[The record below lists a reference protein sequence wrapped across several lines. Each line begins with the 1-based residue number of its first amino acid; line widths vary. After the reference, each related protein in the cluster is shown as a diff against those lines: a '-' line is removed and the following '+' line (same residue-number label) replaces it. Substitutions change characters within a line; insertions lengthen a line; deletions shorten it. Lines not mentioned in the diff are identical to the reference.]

1 MSDNKPVLLCISSEV
16 DLQTGKTREVS
27 RLYGNASGMVR
38 DVQTAERNADRLAAM
53 RETDGAK
60 PFDLTAD
67 QFAAAPKRKPG
78 RPRKTP
84 AQSSAPSVAP
94 AAPPAPVHVA
104 AEEPPQ
110 PPAYLNPAVNP
121 AHPQTGRA
129 NGNGAFVGQVVSF
142 TGRLPH
148 MTREQAIQ
156 AVQLNGGKAFKS
168 MPRYTTILVVGDRP
182 GVTKLDHADEWID
195 HIRKITPAQFNAMLT
210 LPIRNA

>member
-1 MSDNKPVLLCISSEV
+1 MFPLTAEKLYLAYGVFVAVLVLLNLVRMFAES
-16 DLQTGKTREVS
+16 
-27 RLYGNASGMVR
+27 SGMR
-38 DVQTAERNADRLAAM
+38 QTRQAAAT
-53 RETDGAK
+53 RRQSAAPK
-60 PFDLTAD
+60 SSPAALTSAPVV
-67 QFAAAPKRKPG
+67 AAPKRKPG

-94 AAPPAPVHVA
+94 PAPVPVP
-104 AEEPPQ
+104 AEELPQ

>member
-1 MSDNKPVLLCISSEV
+1 MFPLTAEKLYLAYGVFVAVLVLLNLVRMFAES
-16 DLQTGKTREVS
+16 
-27 RLYGNASGMVR
+27 SGMR
-38 DVQTAERNADRLAAM
+38 QTRQAAAT
-53 RETDGAK
+53 RRQSAAPK
-60 PFDLTAD
+60 SSPAALTSAPV
-67 QFAAAPKRKPG
+67 AAAPKRKPG

-94 AAPPAPVHVA
+94 PAPVPVP
-104 AEEPPQ
+104 AEELPQ

-182 GVTKLDHADEWID
+182 GITKLDYADEWID
-195 HIRKITPAQFNAMLT
+195 HVRKITPAQFNAMLT

>member
-1 MSDNKPVLLCISSEV
+1 MFPLTAEKLYLAYGVFVAVLVLLNLVRMFAES
-16 DLQTGKTREVS
+16 
-27 RLYGNASGMVR
+27 SGMR
-38 DVQTAERNADRLAAM
+38 QTRQAAAT
-53 RETDGAK
+53 RRQSAAPK
-60 PFDLTAD
+60 SSPAALTSAPVV
-67 QFAAAPKRKPG
+67 AAPKRKPG

-94 AAPPAPVHVA
+94 PAPVPVP
-104 AEEPPQ
+104 AEELPQ

-182 GVTKLDHADEWID
+182 GITKLDHAEEWID
-195 HIRKITPAQFNAMLT
+195 HVRKITPAQFNAMLT
-210 LPIRNA
+210 LSIRNA

>member
-1 MSDNKPVLLCISSEV
+1 MFPLTAEKLYLAYGVFAAVLVLLNLVRMLAESSGRR
-16 DLQTGKTREVS
+16 QTRQ
-27 RLYGNASGMVR
+27 A
-38 DVQTAERNADRLAAM
+38 AENRRQSATPKPSPAA
-53 RETDGAK
+53 
-60 PFDLTAD
+60 LTSAPV
-67 QFAAAPKRKPG
+67 AAAPKRKPG

-84 AQSSAPSVAP
+84 AQSSVPSVAP
-94 AAPPAPVHVA
+94 AAPPAPVHAA
-104 AEEPPQ
+104 AEDLPQ

>member
-1 MSDNKPVLLCISSEV
+1 MFPLTAEKLYLAYGVFVAVLVLLNLVRMFAES
-16 DLQTGKTREVS
+16 
-27 RLYGNASGMVR
+27 SGMR
-38 DVQTAERNADRLAAM
+38 QTRQAAAT
-53 RETDGAK
+53 RRQSAAPK
-60 PFDLTAD
+60 SSPAALTSAPVV
-67 QFAAAPKRKPG
+67 AAPKRKPG

-94 AAPPAPVHVA
+94 PAPVPVP
-104 AEEPPQ
+104 AEELPQ

-182 GVTKLDHADEWID
+182 GITKLDHADEWID
-195 HIRKITPAQFNAMLT
+195 HVRKITPAQFNAMLT

>member
-1 MSDNKPVLLCISSEV
+1 MFPLTAEKLYLAYGVFVAVLVLLNLVRMFAES
-16 DLQTGKTREVS
+16 
-27 RLYGNASGMVR
+27 SGMR
-38 DVQTAERNADRLAAM
+38 QTRQAAAT
-53 RETDGAK
+53 RRQSAAPK
-60 PFDLTAD
+60 SSPAALTSAPVV
-67 QFAAAPKRKPG
+67 AAPKRKPG
-78 RPRKTP
+78 SPRKTP

-94 AAPPAPVHVA
+94 PAPVPVP
-104 AEEPPQ
+104 AEELPQ

-182 GVTKLDHADEWID
+182 GITKLDHADEWID
-195 HIRKITPAQFNAMLT
+195 HVRKITPAQFNAMLT

>member
-1 MSDNKPVLLCISSEV
+1 MFPLTAEKLYLAYGVFVAVLVLLNLVRMFAES
-16 DLQTGKTREVS
+16 
-27 RLYGNASGMVR
+27 SGMR
-38 DVQTAERNADRLAAM
+38 QTRQAAAT
-53 RETDGAK
+53 RRQSAAPK
-60 PFDLTAD
+60 SSPAALTSAPVV
-67 QFAAAPKRKPG
+67 AAPKRKPG

-94 AAPPAPVHVA
+94 PAPVPVP
-104 AEEPPQ
+104 AEELPR

-182 GVTKLDHADEWID
+182 GITKLDHAEEWID
-195 HIRKITPAQFNAMLT
+195 HVRKITPAQFNAMLT
-210 LPIRNA
+210 LSIRNA

>member
-1 MSDNKPVLLCISSEV
+1 MFPLTAEKLYLAYGVFVAVLVLLNLVRMFAES
-16 DLQTGKTREVS
+16 
-27 RLYGNASGMVR
+27 SGMR
-38 DVQTAERNADRLAAM
+38 QTRQAAAT
-53 RETDGAK
+53 RRQSAAPK
-60 PFDLTAD
+60 SSPAALTSAPVV
-67 QFAAAPKRKPG
+67 AAPKRKPG

-94 AAPPAPVHVA
+94 PAPVPVP
-104 AEEPPQ
+104 AEELPQ

-156 AVQLNGGKAFKS
+156 AVRLNGGKAFKS

-182 GVTKLDHADEWID
+182 GITKLDHADEWID
-195 HIRKITPAQFNAMLT
+195 HVRKITPAQFNAMLT

>member
-1 MSDNKPVLLCISSEV
+1 MGLTPSNHFARPWASYAGAE
-16 DLQTGKTREVS
+16 DL
-27 RLYGNASGMVR
+27 
-38 DVQTAERNADRLAAM
+38 
-53 RETDGAK
+53 
-60 PFDLTAD
+60 
-67 QFAAAPKRKPG
+67 
-78 RPRKTP
+78 
-84 AQSSAPSVAP
+84 
-94 AAPPAPVHVA
+94 
-104 AEEPPQ
+104 PQ

-182 GVTKLDHADEWID
+182 GITKLDHADEWID
-195 HIRKITPAQFNAMLT
+195 HVRKITPAQFNAMLT

>member
-1 MSDNKPVLLCISSEV
+1 MFPLTAEKLYLAYGVFVAVLVLLNLVRMFAES
-16 DLQTGKTREVS
+16 
-27 RLYGNASGMVR
+27 SGMR
-38 DVQTAERNADRLAAM
+38 QTRQAAAT
-53 RETDGAK
+53 RRQSAAPK
-60 PFDLTAD
+60 SSPAALTSAPVV
-67 QFAAAPKRKPG
+67 AAPKRKPG
-78 RPRKTP
+78 RPRKMP

-94 AAPPAPVHVA
+94 PAPVPVP
-104 AEEPPQ
+104 AEELPQ

-182 GVTKLDHADEWID
+182 GITKLDHADEWID
-195 HIRKITPAQFNAMLT
+195 HVRKITPAQFNAMLT

>member
-1 MSDNKPVLLCISSEV
+1 MFPLTAEKLYLAYGVFVAVLVLLNLVRMFAES
-16 DLQTGKTREVS
+16 
-27 RLYGNASGMVR
+27 SGMR
-38 DVQTAERNADRLAAM
+38 QTRQAAAT
-53 RETDGAK
+53 RRQSAAPK
-60 PFDLTAD
+60 SSPAALTSAPVV
-67 QFAAAPKRKPG
+67 AAPKRKPG

-94 AAPPAPVHVA
+94 AAPPAPVHAA
-104 AEEPPQ
+104 AEDLPQ

>member
-1 MSDNKPVLLCISSEV
+1 MFPLTAEKLYLAYGVFVAVLVLLNLVRMFAESSGQAANPAGRCNSPSERR
-16 DLQTGKTREVS
+16 TEIFPR
-27 RLYGNASGMVR
+27 RLNVCAV
-38 DVQTAERNADRLAAM
+38 V
-53 RETDGAK
+53 
-60 PFDLTAD
+60 
-67 QFAAAPKRKPG
+67 AAPKRKPG

-94 AAPPAPVHVA
+94 VAPPAPVPVP
-104 AEEPPQ
+104 AEELPQ

-182 GVTKLDHADEWID
+182 GITKLDHADEWID
-195 HIRKITPAQFNAMLT
+195 HVRKITPAQFNAMLT

>member
-1 MSDNKPVLLCISSEV
+1 MFPLTAEKLYLAYGVFVAVLVLLNLVRMFAES
-16 DLQTGKTREVS
+16 
-27 RLYGNASGMVR
+27 SGMR
-38 DVQTAERNADRLAAM
+38 QTRQAAAT
-53 RETDGAK
+53 RRQSAAPESSPAA
-60 PFDLTAD
+60 LTSAPVV
-67 QFAAAPKRKPG
+67 AAPKRKPG
-78 RPRKTP
+78 RPRKMP

-94 AAPPAPVHVA
+94 PAPVPVP
-104 AEEPPQ
+104 AEELPQ

-182 GVTKLDHADEWID
+182 GITKLDHADEWID
-195 HIRKITPAQFNAMLT
+195 HVRKITPAQFNAMLT

>member
-1 MSDNKPVLLCISSEV
+1 MFPLTAEKLYLAYGVFVAVLVLLNLVRMFAESSGRR
-16 DLQTGKTREVS
+16 QTRQAAATRRQS
-27 RLYGNASGMVR
+27 
-38 DVQTAERNADRLAAM
+38 AAPKSSP
-53 RETDGAK
+53 AA
-60 PFDLTAD
+60 LTSAPVV
-67 QFAAAPKRKPG
+67 AAPKRKPG

-94 AAPPAPVHVA
+94 VAPPAPVPVP
-104 AEEPPQ
+104 AEELPQ

-129 NGNGAFVGQVVSF
+129 NGNGAFVGQVLSF

-182 GVTKLDHADEWID
+182 GITKLDHADEWID
-195 HIRKITPAQFNAMLT
+195 HVRKITPAQFNAMLT

>member
-1 MSDNKPVLLCISSEV
+1 MSDNKPVLLCISNEV

-27 RLYGNASGMVR
+27 RLYGNASGMVC

-67 QFAAAPKRKPG
+67 QFAAVSAYYAACRQP
-78 RPRKTP
+78 TP
-84 AQSSAPSVAP
+84 NA
-94 AAPPAPVHVA
+94 A
-104 AEEPPQ
+104 AEDLPQ

-182 GVTKLDHADEWID
+182 GITKLDHADEWID
-195 HIRKITPAQFNAMLT
+195 HVRKITPAQFNAMLT

>member
-1 MSDNKPVLLCISSEV
+1 MFPLTAEKLYLAYGVFVAVLVLLNLVRMFAESSGRR
-16 DLQTGKTREVS
+16 QTRQAAATRRQS
-27 RLYGNASGMVR
+27 
-38 DVQTAERNADRLAAM
+38 AAPKSSP
-53 RETDGAK
+53 AA
-60 PFDLTAD
+60 LTSAPVV
-67 QFAAAPKRKPG
+67 AAPKRKPG

-94 AAPPAPVHVA
+94 PAPVPVP
-104 AEEPPQ
+104 AEELPQ

-148 MTREQAIQ
+148 MTSEQAIQ

>member
-1 MSDNKPVLLCISSEV
+1 MFPLTAEKLYLAYGVFVAVLVLLNLVRMFAES
-16 DLQTGKTREVS
+16 
-27 RLYGNASGMVR
+27 SGMR
-38 DVQTAERNADRLAAM
+38 QTRQAAAT
-53 RETDGAK
+53 RRQSAAPK
-60 PFDLTAD
+60 SSPAALTSAPVV
-67 QFAAAPKRKPG
+67 AAPKRKPG

-84 AQSSAPSVAP
+84 AQSSAPS
-94 AAPPAPVHVA
+94 AAPPAPVPVP
-104 AEEPPQ
+104 AEELSQ

-182 GVTKLDHADEWID
+182 GITKLDHADEWID
-195 HIRKITPAQFNAMLT
+195 HVRKITPAQFNAMLT

>member
-1 MSDNKPVLLCISSEV
+1 MFPLTAEKLYLAYGVFVAVLVLLNLVRMFAES
-16 DLQTGKTREVS
+16 
-27 RLYGNASGMVR
+27 SGMR
-38 DVQTAERNADRLAAM
+38 QTRQAAAT
-53 RETDGAK
+53 RRQSAAPK
-60 PFDLTAD
+60 SSPAALTSAPVV
-67 QFAAAPKRKPG
+67 AAPKRKPG
-78 RPRKTP
+78 RPRKMP
-84 AQSSAPSVAP
+84 AHSSAPSVAP
-94 AAPPAPVHVA
+94 PAPVPVP
-104 AEEPPQ
+104 AEELPQ

-182 GVTKLDHADEWID
+182 GITKLDHADEWID
-195 HIRKITPAQFNAMLT
+195 HVRKITPAQFNAMLT

>member
-1 MSDNKPVLLCISSEV
+1 MFPLTAEKLYLAYGVFVAVLVLLNLVRMFAES
-16 DLQTGKTREVS
+16 
-27 RLYGNASGMVR
+27 SGMR
-38 DVQTAERNADRLAAM
+38 QTRQAAAT
-53 RETDGAK
+53 RRQSAAPK
-60 PFDLTAD
+60 SSPAALTSAPVV
-67 QFAAAPKRKPG
+67 AAPKRKPG

-84 AQSSAPSVAP
+84 AQSSAAP
-94 AAPPAPVHVA
+94 VAPPAPVPVP
-104 AEEPPQ
+104 AEELPQ

-182 GVTKLDHADEWID
+182 GITKLDHADEWID